1 MTVPNLGPFWAVVL
15 IVLGAGVLILDVV
28 MSWQYGTTKRCR
40 GTFAS
45 GRGTGRSLKCCMS
58 PAWRSFSGI
67 IFRLR
72 RSKIM
77 RYKMEARV
85 DYIVEAADDASAE
98 KIVRASLGGLSKKDV
113 GQVKVGHVVIKAIGE
128 SAVIG
133 PPPKPKTPDE
143 QLADQ
148 QVI

>member
-1 MTVPNLGPFWAVVL
+1 
-15 IVLGAGVLILDVV
+15 
-28 MSWQYGTTKRCR
+28 
-40 GTFAS
+40 
-45 GRGTGRSLKCCMS
+45 
-58 PAWRSFSGI
+58 
-67 IFRLR
+67 
-72 RSKIM
+72 M

-133 PPPKPKTPDE
+133 TPPKPKTPDE